1 MDYTDII
8 YGLIASGIIIM
19 VSRLVNKR
27 IMFTNKKCISIDEQI
42 GYSKEYNIKQTDKHI
57 VKELFNTIVY
67 FFNIKACYL
76 RLDDKIEKF
85 NHMDSFKLGEN
96 YEEFIKFIEKRYNI
110 PVSSEDKIIDL
121 VIKIKEF

>member
-67 FFNIKACYL
+67 FF
-76 RLDDKIEKF
+76 KF
-85 NHMDSFKLGEN
+85 TGDRKH
-96 YEEFIKFIEKRYNI
+96 KRYKYGLI
-110 PVSSEDKIIDL
+110 
-121 VIKIKEF
+121 